1 MMSQRLR
8 LTLRLDVD
16 GKPAIGH
23 GKIKLLQ
30 QLAETGSISAAG
42 RAMGM
47 SYRRTWLLVDSL
59 NTLFAEPLVATRPGG
74 GGGAVLTE
82 TGEMVL
88 HLYKDIEHQAARAS
102 AASVNRLMRLLAQPE
117 AGCP

>member
-1 MMSQRLR
+1 MPQRLR
-8 LTLRLDVD
+8 LTLRLDAD

-23 GKIKLLQ
+23 GKIKLLE

-59 NTLFAEPLVATRPGG
+59 NSLFAQPLVATRPGG

-82 TGEMVL
+82 TGQTVL
-88 HLYKDIEHQAARAS
+88 HLYKDIEQQAARAS
-102 AASVNRLMRLLAQPE
+102 AASLTKLTRLLAQPE
-117 AGCP
+117 GSCP